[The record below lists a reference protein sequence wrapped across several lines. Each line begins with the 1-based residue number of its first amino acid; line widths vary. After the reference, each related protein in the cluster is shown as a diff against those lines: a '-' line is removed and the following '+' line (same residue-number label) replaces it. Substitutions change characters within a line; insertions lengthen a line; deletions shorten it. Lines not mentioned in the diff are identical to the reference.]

1 MRSAGECVPG
11 TTLDSCVYSFKW
23 LVHGLWP
30 PWTAHSA
37 FAILDAPPLTS
48 YPAPASTGQPTI
60 NAILSRTSGP
70 SSMLADNTSND
81 MVARSTPSGSSS
93 ASWWWSGGSG
103 RGRGRERVWE
113 AFKWAEGVVG
123 RVWKG
128 MQGVIQAV
136 RAYVRR
142 CRSL

>member
-1 MRSAGECVPG
+1 
-11 TTLDSCVYSFKW
+11 
-23 LVHGLWP
+23 
-30 PWTAHSA
+30 
-37 FAILDAPPLTS
+37 
-48 YPAPASTGQPTI
+48 
-60 NAILSRTSGP
+60 
-70 SSMLADNTSND
+70 MLADNTSND

-93 ASWWWSGGSG
+93 SASWWWSGGSG
-103 RGRGRERVWE
+103 RGRAYRERVWE
-113 AFKWAEGVVG
+113 AFKWAEGVVR